1 MILWYYAVAYLRHMI
16 KLSDRIINM
25 DQNNNLGMLAL
36 KQAIK
41 EELKQRL
48 AEKVIKCID
57 NNDRLN
63 ILLAIL
69 KKP

>member
-1 MILWYYAVAYLRHMI
+1 ME
-16 KLSDRIINM
+16 
-25 DQNNNLGMLAL
+25 QNNNLGMLAL

>member
-1 MILWYYAVAYLRHMI
+1 MI

-25 DQNNNLGMLAL
+25 EQNNNLGMLAL

-48 AEKVIKCID
+48 AEKVIKCIG